1 MNRSSGIKTKFR
13 WLALPL
19 AAMLLISG
27 CFGKKKHAQEQ
38 ATGAEPDKVLYE
50 RALEDVKHGRHTVG
64 RLTLQTLIN
73 TYPDS
78 EYLAKAKLAIADS
91 YYKEGGT
98 TGLTQAVEEYK
109 NFIIFFPFLPEAT
122 YAQLQ
127 VAMTHYRR
135 MEKPDRDRSEAKLA
149 EEEFQTFLQKYP
161 DDKLAADAEQ
171 RLREVQEVLAEGD
184 YRIGR
189 YYYIKGSP
197 RAAAGRLSTLT
208 ERYPLY
214 SRADQANWMLADIY
228 ARSEH
233 KEISAK
239 YWARIVREYPLSSL
253 ASNAKDK
260 LKQFGAPIPQPDSAA
275 LARAQKER
283 EFERP
288 GGVLH
293 KATGILNTRP
303 DVASAARL
311 GPPNMTPQGVA
322 PGETLTPG
330 GTTGLG
336 GEGGGGTS
344 AVIATVQPGSAATP
358 PAADP
363 NTMSPN
369 TPGSGASPDPAA
381 TQPPSTNSTN
391 PNSQPSVNS
400 SAPAPA
406 ETAKPGVS
414 SPEAQP
420 APTGGIQT
428 APDTSTAGNKSKS
441 IDKSKESTSKKKKGI
456 RKMVPW

>member
-1 MNRSSGIKTKFR
+1 MNKSVKTRIRVR

-19 AAMLLISG
+19 AGVLLLSG
-27 CFGKKKHAQEQ
+27 CFGGKKKHGQEQ
-38 ATGAEPDKVLYE
+38 ASGAEPDKVLYE
-50 RALEDVKHGRHTVG
+50 RSLEDIRHGRHTVG

-78 EYLAKAKLAIADS
+78 DYLAKAKLAIADS
-91 YYKEGGT
+91 FYKEGGT

-161 DDKLAADAEQ
+161 DDKLRADAEQ
-171 RLREVQEVLAEGD
+171 RLRDVQEVLAEGD

-189 YYYIKGSP
+189 YYYIKGSL

-228 ARSEH
+228 TRSEH
-233 KEISAK
+233 KEIAAK
-239 YWARIVREYPLSSL
+239 YWARIVREYPLSSM
-253 ASNAKDK
+253 AANAKDK
-260 LKQFGAPIPQPDSAA
+260 LKEFGAPIPQPDTVA

-283 EFERP
+283 EIERR
-288 GGVLH
+288 GGGILH
-293 KATGILNTRP
+293 KATGILTTRP
-303 DVASAARL
+303 DVTTAAQL
-311 GPPNMTPQGVA
+311 GAPNMTPASVSG
-322 PGETLTPG
+322 GEILTPG

-336 GEGGGGTS
+336 GEGASTS
-344 AVIATVQPGSAATP
+344 AVMTVQPGTGSAPSAASPSSPTEPAATSPADTGPATATP
-358 PAADP
+358 PVTAPPAGDAPAAAKPDATTI
-363 NTMSPN
+363 NT
-369 TPGSGASPDPAA
+369 ALSPDA
-381 TQPPSTNSTN
+381 
-391 PNSQPSVNS
+391 
-400 SAPAPA
+400 
-406 ETAKPGVS
+406 GV
-414 SPEAQP
+414 A
-420 APTGGIQT
+420 
-428 APDTSTAGNKSKS
+428 NKSKP
-441 IDKSKESTSKKKKGI
+441 IDKNKESTSKKKKGL
-456 RKMVPW
+456 RKIVPW

>member
-1 MNRSSGIKTKFR
+1 MNKSVTTKLWFR
-13 WLALPL
+13 WLAIPL
-19 AAMLLISG
+19 AAALLLGG
-27 CFGKKKHAQEQ
+27 CFGGKKKHSQEQ
-38 ATGAEPDKVLYE
+38 ASGAEPDKVLYE
-50 RALEDVKHGRHTVG
+50 RAQDDIKHGRHTVG

-91 YYKEGGT
+91 YYREGGT

-135 MEKPDRDRSEAKLA
+135 MEKPDRDRTEAKLA

-161 DDKLAADAEQ
+161 DDKLARDAEQ
-171 RLREVQEVLAEGD
+171 RLRDVQEVLAEGD

-233 KEISAK
+233 KEVAAK
-239 YWARIVREYPLSSL
+239 YWARIIREYPLSSL

-260 LKQFGAPIPQPDSAA
+260 LKEFGAPIPQPDAVA
-275 LARAQKER
+275 LARAEKER
-283 EFERP
+283 EFERRG

-293 KATGILNTRP
+293 KATGILTTRP
-303 DVASAARL
+303 DVTTAARL
-311 GPPNMTPQGVA
+311 GSPNMTPQSVSG
-322 PGETLTPG
+322 GESLTPG
-330 GTTGLG
+330 GTTAMG
-336 GEGGGGTS
+336 GEGASTS
-344 AVIATVQPGSAATP
+344 AVIATVQPGSSSTPAASGTSPSPDPSANAPANSGSSIPTFPASANPAPATNPPDATAIPKSTP
-358 PAADP
+358 PAVEGPA
-363 NTMSPN
+363 
-369 TPGSGASPDPAA
+369 TPATSASPDVAA
-381 TQPPSTNSTN
+381 
-391 PNSQPSVNS
+391 
-400 SAPAPA
+400 
-406 ETAKPGVS
+406 K
-414 SPEAQP
+414 
-420 APTGGIQT
+420 
-428 APDTSTAGNKSKS
+428 NKSKS
-441 IDKSKESTSKKKKGI
+441 LDKSRESTSKKKKGL
-456 RKMVPW
+456 RKIVPW

>member
-1 MNRSSGIKTKFR
+1 MRIQFR
-13 WLALPL
+13 WLAIPL
-19 AAMLLISG
+19 AAALLVSG
-27 CFGKKKHAQEQ
+27 CFGGKKKHAQEQ

-50 RALEDVKHGRHTVG
+50 RALDDIKHGRHTVG

-78 EYLAKAKLAIADS
+78 EYLAKAKLAIANS

-135 MEKPDRDRSEAKLA
+135 MEKPDRDRTEAKLA

-161 DDKLAADAEQ
+161 DDKLVADAEQ
-171 RLREVQEVLAEGD
+171 RLRDVQEVLAEGD

-189 YYYIKGSP
+189 YYYIKGAP
-197 RAAAGRLSTLT
+197 RAAAGRFSTLI

-239 YWARIVREYPLSSL
+239 YWARIVREYPLSPL
-253 ASNAKDK
+253 VDNAKDK
-260 LKQFGAPIPQPDSAA
+260 LKEFGAPIPQPDAVA

-283 EFERP
+283 EIERR
-288 GGVLH
+288 GGGLLH
-293 KATGILNTRP
+293 KATGILTTRP
-303 DVASAARL
+303 DVTTAARL
-311 GPPNMTPQGVA
+311 GPPNMTPASVA
-322 PGETLTPG
+322 GGEILTPG
-330 GTTGLG
+330 GTTSMG
-336 GEGGGGTS
+336 GEGAASTS
-344 AVIATVQPGSAATP
+344 AVMTVQPGAASTPGVASTPGSTDTNTPAPGAPDAGSSTAPNPSPSTAADPAAAPPATPKSDATVNSPDAAP
-358 PAADP
+358 PAASTTD
-363 NTMSPN
+363 S
-369 TPGSGASPDPAA
+369 A
-381 TQPPSTNSTN
+381 TD
-391 PNSQPSVNS
+391 
-400 SAPAPA
+400 
-406 ETAKPGVS
+406 KP
-414 SPEAQP
+414 
-420 APTGGIQT
+420 
-428 APDTSTAGNKSKS
+428 KSL
-441 IDKSKESTSKKKKGI
+441 DKNKESTSKKKKGL
-456 RKMVPW
+456 RKIVPW

>member
-1 MNRSSGIKTKFR
+1 MRRSGRIKNQSR

-19 AAMLLISG
+19 AAMLLVSG
-27 CFGKKKHAQEQ
+27 CFGKKKHVQEQ

-50 RALEDVKHGRHTVG
+50 RAVEDVKHGRHTVG

-135 MEKPDRDRSEAKLA
+135 MEKPDRDRTEAKLA

-161 DDKLAADAEQ
+161 TDKLAADAAQ

-197 RAAAGRLSTLT
+197 RAAAGRLSTLAD
-208 ERYPLY
+208 RYPLY

-233 KEISAK
+233 KEIAAK

-260 LKQFGAPIPQPDSAA
+260 LKQFGAPIPQADAVA
-275 LARAQKER
+275 LARAEKER
-283 EFERP
+283 EFERH
-288 GGVLH
+288 GGSLLH

-303 DVASAARL
+303 DVTTAARL

-330 GTTGLG
+330 GSTGIG
-336 GEGGGGTS
+336 GESGGTS
-344 AVIATVQPGSAATP
+344 AVIATVQPGSTI
-358 PAADP
+358 
-363 NTMSPN
+363 SPN
-369 TPGSGASPDPAA
+369 TTPPTASATESGSAADSSAIEPANAGSAKPNPATAANPAPASPDPGKPNA
-381 TQPPSTNSTN
+381 T
-391 PNSQPSVNS
+391 
-400 SAPAPA
+400 SA
-406 ETAKPGVS
+406 S
-414 SPEAQP
+414 AQP
-420 APTGGIQT
+420 AQT
-428 APDTSTAGNKSKS
+428 DGTKSGEATPAEKPKPL
-441 IDKSKESTSKKKKGI
+441 DRSKESTSKKKKGM
-456 RKMVPW
+456 RKLVPW